1 MRLTIFGS
9 GYVGLVT
16 GACMAEMGNHVV
28 CVDID
33 EAKIDRLNAGDIPIY
48 EPGLEAYVERNV
60 EAGRLEFTTDVQQG
74 VDHGLFQFIA
84 VGTPPD
90 EDGSAD
96 LKHVLA
102 VARSIGEHMNEY
114 RIVVDKSTV
123 PVGTADKVRDEI
135 RGELERRGK
144 NLEVDVVSNPEF
156 LKEGAAI
163 NDFMKPDRIIIGT
176 DNPRTTELLRALY
189 EPFNRNHDRVISM
202 DVRSAEL
209 TKYAANAML
218 ATKISFMNELA
229 NLAERFGADIEHVRV
244 GIGSDPRIGYHFIYP
259 GAGYGGSCFPKD
271 VRALAKSAA
280 DSGYE
285 ASLLDAVEAVN
296 NRQKHRLVDKIGEHF
311 DGKLEGKTIALW
323 GLSFKPS
330 TDDMREAPSR
340 TLMEALWQAGA
351 IVRAYDPEAM
361 HEARRLYPD
370 QAGFELC
377 DTAYGA
383 LDGADALAII
393 TEWQEFRS
401 PDFDTVK
408 EKLTD
413 PVIFDGRNLYDPEVL
428 RTLGLTYYAIG
439 RGNAVDANPPNWGR
453 RSTDKIAS

>member
-33 EAKIDRLNAGDIPIY
+33 KDKIARLNKGEIPIY

-60 EAGRLEFTTDVQQG
+60 EAGRLEFTTDVQKG

-102 VARSIGEHMNEY
+102 VAKSIGEHMNEY

-123 PVGTADKVRDEI
+123 PVGTADKVREAI
-135 RGELERRGK
+135 EQELQKRSK
-144 NLEVDVVSNPEF
+144 PIEVDVVSNPEF

-176 DNPRTTELLRALY
+176 DNPRTAELLRALY
-189 EPFNRNHDRVISM
+189 EPFNRNHDRVIAM
-202 DVRSAEL
+202 DIRSAEL

-229 NLAERFGADIEHVRV
+229 NLAERFGADIEHVRI

-259 GAGYGGSCFPKD
+259 GVGYGGSCFPKD
-271 VRALAKSAA
+271 VRALARSAA
-280 DSGYE
+280 DAGYE
-285 ASLLDAVEAVN
+285 ARLLDSVEDVN
-296 NRQKHRLVDKIGEHF
+296 NRQKQRLFGKISEHYDGE
-311 DGKLEGKTIALW
+311 LEGRTVAVW
-323 GLSFKPS
+323 GLSFKPR

-340 TLMEALWQAGA
+340 TLMEALWDAGVT
-351 IVRAYDPEAM
+351 VRAYDPEAM
-361 HEARRLYPD
+361 DEAKRLYPD
-370 QAGFELC
+370 QDRLELC
-377 DTAYGA
+377 ETAYEA
-383 LDGADALAII
+383 LDGADCLAIV

-401 PDFDTVK
+401 PDLETIK
-408 EKLTD
+408 EKLD
-413 PVIFDGRNLYDPEVL
+413 KPVIFDGRNLYDPEML
-428 RTLGLTYYAIG
+428 KTLGLTYYAIG
-439 RGNAVDANPPNWGR
+439 RGNTGETAGRKWR
-453 RSTDKIAS
+453 RSKEDRKAS